1 MASITEQVDGII
13 FEILAGEPEGLKWA
27 ELMRRVLAV
36 NPDLHPKTVN
46 GLIWKLVERWPEKV
60 FRTEDKLFRLK

>member
-27 ELMRRVLAV
+27 ELLQRVLVV